1 MSAKN
6 NRHATATRLGIGLL
20 GATLVAACSLTVPS
34 ESALFSSS
42 HGGKSGTSGA
52 ASEEGGAPNG
62 GSGGALLGEPS
73 GTAGH
78 DAGAA
83 NDTKAGGSNVGGG
96 AADMAGAPGAAGE
109 PAEGGAGGEPN
120 VPIELPPAVLM
131 LRYDFD
137 DLTRLIAIDAS
148 GNGQDGTLAGTSL
161 PVGIAGH
168 IGGALSLNGSLKQY
182 VELPTQVLKGLNGV
196 SIASW
201 IKLSQALAWDR
212 LFDFNAGESE
222 WFYFSPTGWND
233 TTKTFGTRCATRT
246 TSALAPE
253 IEMTSTIPI
262 NEWHH
267 VAIVF
272 AKPFLRYYLD
282 GVMQSEQA
290 DVSFGPDSLG
300 DTNQNWIGRSVYAA
314 DPYLTGQIDD
324 FRLYSGALTAEQVAD
339 LAAQ

>member
-6 NRHATATRLGIGLL
+6 HRHATASRLGIWLIS
-20 GATLVAACSLTVPS
+20 ATLVTACSLTVPS
-34 ESALFSSS
+34 ESALFGSA

-52 ASEEGGAPNG
+52 PSEEGGAPNG
-62 GSGGALLGEPS
+62 GSGGTLFVEP
-73 GTAGH
+73 GGAAGHEAGAGNDTQTAG
-78 DAGAA
+78 
-83 NDTKAGGSNVGGG
+83 SSVGGG
-96 AADMAGAPGAAGE
+96 ADLGGAPGAAGE
-109 PAEGGAGGEPN
+109 PAEGGAGGEPSGP
-120 VPIELPPAVLM
+120 VELPPAVLM

-137 DLTRLIAIDAS
+137 DLTQLIAKDVS
-148 GNGQDGTLAGTSL
+148 GNGQDGTLAGMSL

-168 IGGALSLNGSLKQY
+168 IAGALSLNGAQKQY
-182 VELPTQVLKGLNGV
+182 VQLPNHLFQGVNGV

-233 TTKTFGTRCATRT
+233 TTKTFGSRCATRT
-246 TSALAPE
+246 TSTLAPE
-253 IEMTSTIPI
+253 IEMTTTITI

-267 VAIVF
+267 VAVVF
-272 AKPFLRYYLD
+272 AEPFLRYYLD

-290 DVSFGPDSLG
+290 DLTFGPDSLG

-324 FRLYSGALTAEQVAD
+324 FRVYSGALTAGQVAD